1 MTGKPKK
8 VTAVVEKLVDIH
20 ARDERRRSLL
30 GADEVDCDQ
39 EQETAED
46 GPWQK
51 FADRN
56 GNRAD
61 TGGKNDIGHDLDL
74 PG

>member
-20 ARDERRRSLL
+20 AR
-30 GADEVDCDQ
+30 DCDQ